1 MSMRSDTI
9 DWEVLRLEEC
19 LDKNYLGGLR
29 IGAKFI
35 YMLEHR
41 RFDEQGKLRAYAPAF
56 LVFDGKGKHEDRGKG
71 TPMSMRDFEKV
82 LALLFTSEQRK
93 AVEKALY
100 DPVKLRKP
108 KKRKRKK

>member
-19 LDKNYLGGLR
+19 LDKDYLGGLR

-41 RFDEQGKLRAYAPAF
+41 RLDEQGKLRAYAPAF
-56 LVFDGKGKHEDRGKG
+56 LVFEGKGKHKDRGKG

-108 KKRKRKK
+108 KKRKRMK